1 MDSSFTDTEKRFVLG
16 EIIKVSSLDVSTLV
30 DFVRSYNVEPDW
42 LSMQLPGGRNMNQ
55 VIRAYETMFQ
65 VQAQQ
70 PPIPIPHLKRKS
82 IDDLNEPMPKR
93 LAISPVEQQQQ
104 QQQQPPPLHAPQP
117 LPPPPAAPF
126 NLPRSI
132 QPRLAPNGYPT
143 LAPIVASPPIVSPA
157 AGAVRKRGRPSKAD
171 KEARANASTGYVT
184 VAPMPSQASQPT
196 FQAAPAPPRPTSLPS
211 PPAQN
216 PAAPP
221 PPPPPPPPT
230 AQSPYQAAIGSYGAP
245 KGGAAVAGASG
256 RPQAAGAPV
265 GPEEGNKSGLVRWR
279 PITSPSDYPAMDKRG
294 SRAVSDSTAPRA
306 PPPRETKNVER
317 SERSPSVSNLISA
330 PEPEMDYSTARAAA
344 ASRYSPTAAQAA
356 AAGHRI
362 YGGSGGGGG
371 GGGGQSKPA
380 VEHLKHENNGHN
392 LNAHAPVSNPA

>member
-1 MDSSFTDTEKRFVLG
+1 MDSSFTDTEKRCVLA

-70 PPIPIPHLKRKS
+70 PPIPVPHLKRKS

-93 LAISPVEQQQQ
+93 LAISPVEQ
-104 QQQQPPPLHAPQP
+104 PPPTLHAPQP
-117 LPPPPAAPF
+117 LPPPSAAPF
-126 NLPRSI
+126 NLPRNI
-132 QPRLAPNGYPT
+132 QPRPAPNGYPT

-157 AGAVRKRGRPSKAD
+157 GSGRKRGRPSKAD
-171 KEARANASTGYVT
+171 KEARANASSGYVP
-184 VAPMPSQASQPT
+184 VAPMPSQASQPA
-196 FQAAPAPPRPTSLPS
+196 FQASPAPAPTSVPS
-211 PPAQN
+211 PPEQN
-216 PAAPP
+216 PVAPPPLPP
-221 PPPPPPPPT
+221 PPPAGQP
-230 AQSPYQAAIGSYGAP
+230 PYQATVGSYGAP
-245 KGGAAVAGASG
+245 RGGAGGGRGRSPAAGAS
-256 RPQAAGAPV
+256 V
-265 GPEEGNKSGLVRWR
+265 GSEEGSKSGLVRWR

-294 SRAVSDSTAPRA
+294 SRAVSDSAAQRA
-306 PPPRETKNVER
+306 LPREAKNVER

-344 ASRYSPTAAQAA
+344 ASRYTAAT
-356 AAGHRI
+356 GHKL
-362 YGGSGGGGG
+362 YAVSSGPGGGGG
-371 GGGGQSKPA
+371 GGGGGDGGQTKPA
-380 VEHLKHENNGHN
+380 VERLKHENNGHN